1 MTRRVTAAVAGS
13 LIVACALV
21 AGLGMAVPGRRTKNH
36 LLGVPDGYPM
46 PRDPVWYWPI
56 WLWVVVAGLALAGL
70 IVVWHPPAFRPAAAA
85 AGVLGAQIAGR
96 GIVGVRDL
104 FNANGAGSI
113 DMSQSEL
120 ATLVTVAAT
129 IAMSG
134 AVAAC
139 LAAGLLWREPASGW
153 SAWRPRRPGLIV
165 TGAVVALLV
174 PLPVLVRGGG
184 DALTSAG
191 GFALA
196 GPLPWGLALVAAA
209 WLGPRVRRATVRTVF
224 ASAAVIV
231 LNVGVS
237 MVVALV

>member
-1 MTRRVTAAVAGS
+1 
-13 LIVACALV
+13 
-21 AGLGMAVPGRRTKNH
+21 MAVPGQRTKNH
-36 LLGVPDGYPM
+36 ILGVPPGYPM
-46 PRDPVWYWPI
+46 PRDPVWYWPV
-56 WLWVVVAGLALAGL
+56 WLGVVVAGLAVAGL
-70 IVVWHPPAFRPAAAA
+70 VVVWRPSAVRPAAAA

-104 FNANGAGSI
+104 FNVNGAGDI

-120 ATLVTVAAT
+120 ATLVTVAAAV
-129 IAMSG
+129 AMAG

-139 LAAGLLWREPASGW
+139 LAVGLLWREPASGW

-184 DALTSAG
+184 HALTSAG
-191 GFALA
+191 GLALA
-196 GPLPWGLALVAAA
+196 GPLPWGLALFAAA

-224 ASAAVIV
+224 ASAAVVV

-237 MVVALV
+237 MVVSMV